1 MPINQIKNKVNKS
14 NANFVKRLKQIN
26 RQVIPDWESNR
37 IATHKLSVGT
47 DRNGVHFIYPEVQE
61 VNNKLID
68 YTRPPYNYFA
78 GQDNAIERKDT
89 VQIGNTNKDLNNA
102 IKFTEEYKQYYPE
115 FKVGGKTK
123 HKIEAEGGEVIQSN
137 KPFTVKRGGI
147 AIPLGDGFSLL
158 KGKSHEQGGIDID
171 MKGSGRIWSDVPLLN
186 GKSPAERLL
195 EGEDPN
201 ILFTEQEIIKNTL
214 GLNDDGS
221 KKRLGGEEQPN
232 MDHLIGKI
240 KPEEI
245 NREHIENL
253 TNPTLNIYFDKNN
266 NFHISPFEPSKEYI
280 INNGLAS
287 IIPSKLNKILKPY
300 RRNLDY
306 IGGDK
311 AESRKTFYNKFPKT
325 TEFIDSIANK
335 YNITPNLLKH
345 RLAKEG
351 MVDDAIKYYNN
362 LNNHEQKEM
371 KNNFLNYSGT
381 NGFTLF
387 GLDDGYEYLMDRKE
401 GLRDD
406 VEWYDTEEIN
416 EKGRKVKSAT
426 GKTVRDNI
434 ILEAAVL
441 EHLKNKMKDRG
452 IPENKLETWTNAS
465 FNLGPYHE
473 NLSDSSY
480 IEKNYSIPD
489 YNKKRMGG
497 DTNGLIYH
505 LTGNVKQGSRYLPFT
520 GERKKALLGLTTGDW
535 IKGGTN
541 LVGSLLSFGHNLSS
555 AKNIPEVPKPVYK
568 QAVKLNT
575 NYNINPQLN
584 TLSEMEA
591 ASYKDINSNTSSSN
605 TALGRRQAVKLNS
618 LLSRN
623 ELYNTKEQEENKL
636 INTDRLNQQEVANA
650 NVDLYNAYLDKKYAK
665 ELKFNK
671 LRDDA
676 VNGLINNLA
685 GTVGNL
691 IEIADARQERKN
703 DLENKLD
710 MLSLIYG
717 DSAKNVFDKI
727 RKRSGLNI

>member
-14 NANFVKRLKQIN
+14 NANFVRRLKQTN
-26 RQVIPDWESNR
+26 RQVIPDWSSDS

-47 DRNGVHFIYPEVQE
+47 DKNGVHFIYPEVQE

-102 IKFTEEYKQYYPE
+102 IKFTEEYKQYYPK
-115 FKVGGKTK
+115 FKTGGKTK

-147 AIPLGDGFSLL
+147 AIPLGDGFNLL
-158 KGKSHEQGGIDID
+158 KGRSHEQGGINID

-221 KKRLGGEEQPN
+221 KKRLGGEDDKN
-232 MDHLIGKI
+232 NIDWDNTTTGKLINYVENKDSIGYKNGRWYRPLTFRPDLKGKIDNNNFGLGVDANTNPHIQGKI
-240 KPEEI
+240 KKDKK
-245 NREHIENL
+245 NREYITVE
-253 TNPTLNIYFDKNN
+253 
-266 NFHISPFEPSKEYI
+266 EEKEYRYKS
-280 INNGLAS
+280 INNARDS
-287 IIPSKLNKILKPY
+287 ANKRFEYARKKLNSNNKISEIKRAITESAIY
-300 RRNLDY
+300 NLGQGYVANNLFEDMELMKALLN
-306 IGGDK
+306 GTDK
-311 AESRKTFYNKFPKT
+311 EYN
-325 TEFIDSIANK
+325 EQVNK
-335 YNITPNLLKH
+335 YYKK
-345 RLAKEG
+345 KERNDRINKTNDFFNFKLG
-351 MVDDAIKYYNN
+351 GNTN
-362 LNNHEQKEM
+362 KE
-371 KNNFLNYSGT
+371 
-381 NGFTLF
+381 
-387 GLDDGYEYLMDRKE
+387 
-401 GLRDD
+401 
-406 VEWYDTEEIN
+406 
-416 EKGRKVKSAT
+416 
-426 GKTVRDNI
+426 
-434 ILEAAVL
+434 
-441 EHLKNKMKDRG
+441 
-452 IPENKLETWTNAS
+452 
-465 FNLGPYHE
+465 
-473 NLSDSSY
+473 
-480 IEKNYSIPD
+480 
-489 YNKKRMGG
+489 
-497 DTNGLIYH
+497 GLIYH

-535 IKGGTN
+535 IKGGAN
-541 LVGSLLSFGHNLSS
+541 LVGSLLSFRHNLSS
-555 AKNIPEVPKPVYK
+555 AKNIPEVYKPVYK

-650 NVDLYNAYLDKKYAK
+650 NVDLYNAYLDKQYAR
-665 ELKFNK
+665 ELESNK

-691 IEIADARQERKN
+691 IETADARQERKN

-710 MLSLIYG
+710 MLSLMYG
-717 DSAKNVFDKI
+717 DRAKNIFDKI
-727 RKRSGLNI
+727 RKRNGLKIE